1 MKKRIGAIVALTLL
15 MVMMTTSLCF
25 AGTLK
30 LEDSYPRNGD
40 KGMQVENSGVKLYFN
55 QNMINKSN
63 EAANLKCVKL
73 TDSKGKKLPIRVLY
87 SPKEKGLVLVLV
99 DKQTLLSDSS
109 YRLSVSGDIMA
120 ASGETLGEDVH
131 IKFNTVD
138 TSSSM
143 KANMI
148 MMGIMMVGVIWV
160 SSRSAKMKEVKEKE
174 EAAAEEKVNPYKVA
188 KETGKSVE
196 EVVAKDQKEKEKQ
209 RRKIEKKL
217 AKQGR
222 NDDYDDDDEDVV
234 VNDNKKVKGPKP
246 ISAGGSTYLTGRK
259 AAAEEAARRKAQ
271 AGTTR
276 PKNKGKKKN

>member
-1 MKKRIGAIVALTLL
+1 MRKRIGAIVALTLL

-25 AGTLK
+25 AGTLE

-55 QNMINKSN
+55 QNMIDKNN

-73 TDSKGKKLPIRVLY
+73 TDSKGNKLPLRILY

-109 YRLSVSGDIMA
+109 YKLSVSGDIMA
-120 ASGETLGEDVH
+120 ASGDTLGEAVH
-131 IKFNTVD
+131 VKFNTVD

-160 SSRSAKMKEVKEKE
+160 SSKSAKKKEEKDKE
-174 EAAAEEKVNPYKVA
+174 EAAAEDKVNPYKVA

-196 EVVAKDQKEKEKQ
+196 QIVAKDQKEKEKQ
-209 RRKIEKKL
+209 RRKVEKKL
-217 AKQGR
+217 ARQAKD
-222 NDDYDDDDEDVV
+222 DDYDDDDVV
-234 VNDNKKVKGPKP
+234 VNDNKRVKGARP
-246 ISAGGSTYLTGRK
+246 ISAGGSTYITGRK
-259 AAAEEAARRKAQ
+259 AAAEEAAKIKAQ
-271 AGTTR
+271 AGTTK

>member
-1 MKKRIGAIVALTLL
+1 MKRRLGAIIALTLL

-30 LEDSYPRNGD
+30 LEDSYPRDGG

-55 QNMINKSN
+55 QNMINKNN
-63 EAANLKCVKL
+63 EAENLKCVKL
-73 TDSKGKKLPIRVLY
+73 TDAKGKKLPIRVLY

-99 DKQTLLSDSS
+99 DKQTLVSDSS
-109 YRLSVSGDIMA
+109 YKLSVSGDIMA
-120 ASGETLGEDVH
+120 ASGDTLGEDIH

-143 KANMI
+143 KANMV
-148 MMGIMMVGVIWV
+148 MMGIMMVAVIWV
-160 SSRSAKMKEVKEKE
+160 SSKAAKKKEEKDKE
-174 EAAAEEKVNPYKVA
+174 EALVDEKVNPYRIA

-196 EVVAKDQKEKEKQ
+196 EIVAKDQKEKEKQ
-209 RRKIEKKL
+209 RKKLEKKL
-217 AKQGR
+217 AQQAK
-222 NDDYDDDDEDVV
+222 NDYYDDDDVV
-234 VNDNKKVKGPKP
+234 DNGNKKVKGPRP
-246 ISAGGSTYLTGRK
+246 ISSGGSTYITGRK
-259 AAAEEAARRKAQ
+259 AAAEEEARRKAQ

>member
-1 MKKRIGAIVALTLL
+1 MKRRIGAIVALTLL

-25 AGTLK
+25 AGTLE

-55 QNMINKSN
+55 QNMINKNN

-73 TDSKGKKLPIRVLY
+73 TDSKGKKLPLRILY

-109 YRLSVSGDIMA
+109 YKLSVSGDIMA

-160 SSRSAKMKEVKEKE
+160 SSRSAKRKEEKDKE
-174 EAAAEEKVNPYKVA
+174 EAAADDKVNPYKIA

-209 RRKIEKKL
+209 RRKMEKKL
-217 AKQGR
+217 AREAKG
-222 NDDYDDDDEDVV
+222 DDYYDDDDDEAF
-234 VNDNKKVKGPKP
+234 NDNKRVKGARP
-246 ISAGGSTYLTGRK
+246 ISAGGSSYITGRK

-271 AGTTR
+271 AGTTK

>member
-1 MKKRIGAIVALTLL
+1 MKRRIGAIVALTLL

-25 AGTLK
+25 AGTLE

-55 QNMINKSN
+55 QNMINKNN

-73 TDSKGKKLPIRVLY
+73 TDSKGKKLPLRILY

-109 YRLSVSGDIMA
+109 YKLSVSGDIMA
-120 ASGETLGEDVH
+120 ASGDTLGEDVH

-143 KANMI
+143 KANMV

-160 SSRSAKMKEVKEKE
+160 SSRSAKRKEEKDKE
-174 EAAAEEKVNPYKVA
+174 EAAADDKVNPYKIA

-209 RRKIEKKL
+209 RRKMEKKL
-217 AKQGR
+217 AREAKG
-222 NDDYDDDDEDVV
+222 DDYYDDDDDEAF
-234 VNDNKKVKGPKP
+234 NDNKRVKGARP
-246 ISAGGSTYLTGRK
+246 ISAGGSSYITGRK

-271 AGTTR
+271 AGTTK

>member
-25 AGTLK
+25 AGTLE

-40 KGMQVENSGVKLYFN
+40 KGMQVVNSGVKLYFN
-55 QNMINKSN
+55 QNMIDKNN

-73 TDSKGKKLPIRVLY
+73 TDSKGNKLPLRLLY

-99 DKQTLLSDSS
+99 DKQTLLSDRA
-109 YRLSVSGDIMA
+109 YKLSVSGDIMA
-120 ASGETLGEDVH
+120 ASGDTLGEDVH

-160 SSRSAKMKEVKEKE
+160 SSKSAKRKEEKDKE
-174 EAAAEEKVNPYKVA
+174 EAAADDKVNPYKIA

-196 EVVAKDQKEKEKQ
+196 EIVAKDQKDKEKQ
-209 RRKIEKKL
+209 RRKMEKKL
-217 AKQGR
+217 AREAQD
-222 NDDYDDDDEDVV
+222 DDYDEDDVV
-234 VNDNKKVKGPKP
+234 VNDNKRVKGARP
-246 ISAGGSTYLTGRK
+246 ISAGGSSYITGRK

-271 AGTTR
+271 AGTTK